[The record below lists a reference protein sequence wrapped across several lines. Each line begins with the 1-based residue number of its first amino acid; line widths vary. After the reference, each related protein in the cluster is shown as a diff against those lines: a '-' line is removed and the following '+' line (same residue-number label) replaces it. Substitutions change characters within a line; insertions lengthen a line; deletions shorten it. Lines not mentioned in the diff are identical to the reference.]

1 MKARGYFQLIFL
13 IFLVNKLQMI
23 QENILY
29 LMPFNWPAKFR
40 NFNVSQNRNI
50 SSFVSIKVFINN
62 KLSITNEPKW
72 N

>member
-40 NFNVSQNRNI
+40 NFNVSQNINI
-50 SSFVSIKVFINN
+50 SPFGSLKDLIKKIIN
-62 KLSITNEPKW
+62 
-72 N
+72 